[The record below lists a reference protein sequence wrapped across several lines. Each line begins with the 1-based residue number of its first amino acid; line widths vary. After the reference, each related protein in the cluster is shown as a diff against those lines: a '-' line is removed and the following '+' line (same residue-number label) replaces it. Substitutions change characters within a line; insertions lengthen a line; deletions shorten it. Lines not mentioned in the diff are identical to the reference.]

1 MVQSIL
7 HLVKL
12 QLVILSV
19 NNYNQHSETDYRLC
33 NWCTL
38 TSD

>member
-12 QLVILSV
+12 ELVILSV
-19 NNYNQHSETDYRLC
+19 NNYNQQSDYRSFISQFYYV
-33 NWCTL
+33 